1 MTTTKIAIM
10 VASQKIGGYYNKIH
24 SVFSDTRRTLHDY
37 VIVGVKTD

>member
-1 MTTTKIAIM
+1 MTTTRTAIM
-10 VASQKIGGYYNKIH
+10 VADQEFDIDHSKFH